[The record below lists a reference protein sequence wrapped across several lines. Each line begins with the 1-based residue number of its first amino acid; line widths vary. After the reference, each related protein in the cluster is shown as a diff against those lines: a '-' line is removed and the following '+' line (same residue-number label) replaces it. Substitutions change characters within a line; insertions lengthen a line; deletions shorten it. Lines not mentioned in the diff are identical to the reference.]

1 MKFTTMMIGGQQ
13 EQQHLVRAT
22 SPLETKHIIPS
33 AKRTMKRRGKS
44 RVGNGVDRGHVDV
57 VVDGAHKIPPM
68 TCWLT
73 STAAAAVGNAKMEHH
88 Q

>member
-1 MKFTTMMIGGQQ
+1 MMIGGQQ

-33 AKRTMKRRGKS
+33 AKRTMERREKR

-57 VVDGAHKIPPM
+57 V
-68 TCWLT
+68 
-73 STAAAAVGNAKMEHH
+73 
-88 Q
+88 